1 MGLADRTIVPAS
13 DPQRLG
19 LGRMDF
25 GISIRGMD
33 DDLHEPLMFR
43 CFAGRM
49 MPGYHVNREL
59 G

>member
-1 MGLADRTIVPAS
+1 MGLADRTIVPAR

-33 DDLHEPLMFR
+33 DDLHGPLTFLGNFTR
-43 CFAGRM
+43 T
-49 MPGYHVNREL
+49 MPCYYMTREL

>member
-1 MGLADRTIVPAS
+1 MEF
-13 DPQRLG
+13 
-19 LGRMDF
+19 DF
-25 GISIRGMD
+25 SICGMD

>member
-1 MGLADRTIVPAS
+1 MRSAARTMRPVW
-13 DPQRLG
+13 DPRLLG
-19 LGRMDF
+19 LGRMEFDF
-25 GISIRGMD
+25 SICGMD